1 MATTVHSAC
10 SSRPASR
17 YSASSR
23 AAPFA
28 VSSASKRLPAASAN
42 GDCPSR
48 GTSPYTFAEAVA
60 GLIPAISR
68 ARSTWQAG
76 LRAARSIPRGSRG
89 LAPGSR
95 PSRPL
100 HSTVHP
106 PGRIAMAT
114 FILLSK
120 LTDEGAQTL
129 THEPERLKEVNQELE
144 RMGVRVLSQWA
155 VLGDY
160 DFVNV

>member
-48 GTSPYTFAEAVA
+48 GSTPP
-60 GLIPAISR
+60 PAH
-68 ARSTWQAG
+68 RS
-76 LRAARSIPRGSRG
+76 PRGSRG

-155 VLGDY
+155 VL
-160 DFVNV
+160 